1 MAAST
6 GLTTWPPRWPQPPP
20 ESPGMTPLPDLLARA
35 GANPEQLHWQSWTA
49 LAPGPA
55 LIVLGAV
62 HGNEV
67 CGAHAIART
76 IADLH
81 AGRLQVARGRL
92 TLVPVANPLAFRQ
105 ATRGGERNLN
115 RHFVP
120 RADPRDYEDRVTARL
135 APLLAAHE
143 VLLDLH
149 SFHTAG
155 EPFAMVGPRDNP
167 GPREPFARAAE
178 ELALARALGA
188 PQVVQGW
195 LEVYDQAARA
205 RGELPGDDGIGTNE
219 FMRSQGGY
227 AVTLECGFH
236 DDPRAIDVA
245 AQAIRGALAHL
256 GMAEV
261 APPPRQRA
269 PVARLREVVL
279 RESPG
284 DVLARDWRSF
294 DPVEAG
300 TVIGVRADG
309 RPVRVER
316 AGCVLFPFPE
326 SQVDQEWFYLAEIDA
341 AA

>member
-1 MAAST
+1 MT
-6 GLTTWPPRWPQPPP
+6 
-20 ESPGMTPLPDLLARA
+20 TPLPDLLARA
-35 GANPEQLHWQSWTA
+35 AANPEQLHWQSWAA

-67 CGAHAIART
+67 CGAHAIAHT
-76 IADLH
+76 IDELH
-81 AGRLQVARGRL
+81 AGRLKLTRGRL
-92 TLVPVANPLAFRQ
+92 TLVPVANALAFKNR
-105 ATRGGERNLN
+105 TRGGERNLN

-120 RADPRDYEDRVTARL
+120 RADPQDYEDRVTRQL
-135 APLLAAHE
+135 APLLAAHD

-205 RGELPGDDGIGTNE
+205 RGAVPGDDGIGTNE

-236 DDPRAIDVA
+236 DDPKAIGVA
-245 AQAIRGALAHL
+245 VQAIRGALAHL
-256 GMAEV
+256 GMAEM
-261 APPPRQRA
+261 APPPRHDGR
-269 PVARLREVVL
+269 VARLREVVL

-284 DVLARDWRSF
+284 DRLARDWRSF
-294 DPVEAG
+294 DAVDAG
-300 TVIGVRADG
+300 TVIGLRADG
-309 RPVRVER
+309 RAVTAPR

-326 SQVDQEWFYLAEIDA
+326 SQVDQEWFYLAEFDA
-341 AA
+341 PVA

>member
-6 GLTTWPPRWPQPPP
+6 ALTTWPPRWPQPPP

-81 AGRLQVARGRL
+81 AGRLQLARGRL

-188 PQVVQGW
+188 PQVKNEAGILQGF
-195 LEVYDQAARA
+195 LAQQLRCF
-205 RGELPGDDGIGTNE
+205 IGA
-219 FMRSQGGY
+219 G
-227 AVTLECGFH
+227 VIH
-236 DDPRAIDVA
+236 HIDTERIGWIV
-245 AQAIRGALAHL
+245 LAHQHVDGFFQARRFIPRRNDERHTRREIRAMRISIGL
-256 GMAEV
+256 GVPTHEQKLDERHHHRDG
-261 APPPRQRA
+261 PQSNQQQRNQC
-269 PVARLREVVL
+269 VDGHSQRMQR
-279 RESPG
+279 
-284 DVLARDWRSF
+284 RS
-294 DPVEAG
+294 EKNG
-300 TVIGVRADG
+300 TT
-309 RPVRVER
+309 
-316 AGCVLFPFPE
+316 L
-326 SQVDQEWFYLAEIDA
+326 
-341 AA
+341 

>member
-1 MAAST
+1 MTRSTPNLLRRAAA
-6 GLTTWPPRWPQPPP
+6 
-20 ESPGMTPLPDLLARA
+20 D
-35 GANPEQLHWQSWTA
+35 PEQLHWQSWAA

-81 AGRLQVARGRL
+81 AGRLRLARGRL

-105 ATRGGERNLN
+105 GTRGGERNLN

-120 RADPRDYEDRVTARL
+120 RADPQDYEDRVTRRL
-135 APLLAAHE
+135 APLLAAHDA
-143 VLLDLH
+143 LLDLH

-155 EPFAMVGPRDNP
+155 APFTMVGPLDNP

-178 ELALARALGA
+178 ELALARAVGA

-195 LEVYDQAARA
+195 LEVYDRAARA
-205 RGELPGDDGIGTNE
+205 RGEQPGDDGIGTNE
-219 FMRSQGGY
+219 YMRSQGGY

-236 DDPRAIDVA
+236 DDPQAIEVA

-256 GMAEV
+256 GLAAV
-261 APPPRQRA
+261 PAPA
-269 PVARLREVVL
+269 PHGGRVARLREVVL
-279 RESPG
+279 REAPG
-284 DVLARDWRSF
+284 DTLARDWRSF
-294 DPVEAG
+294 DPVAADELLG
-300 TVIGVRADG
+300 TRADG
-309 RPVRVER
+309 RAVRAER

-326 SQVDQEWFYLAEIDA
+326 SQVDQEWFYLAELDA
-341 AA
+341 

>member
-1 MAAST
+1 
-6 GLTTWPPRWPQPPP
+6 
-20 ESPGMTPLPDLLARA
+20 MTPLPAPPLPELLARA
-35 GANPEQLHWQSWTA
+35 AAKPEQLHWQSWTA

-67 CGAHAIART
+67 CGAHAVARA

-81 AGRLQVARGRL
+81 AGRLQLARGRL
-92 TLVPVANPLAFRQ
+92 TLVPVANPLAYQ
-105 ATRGGERNLN
+105 KGTRGGERNLN

-120 RADPRDYEDRVTARL
+120 RADPRDYEDRVTAQL

-167 GPREPFARAAE
+167 GSREPFARAAE

-205 RGELPGDDGIGTNE
+205 RGEQPGDDGIGTNE
-219 FMRSQGGY
+219 FMRSRGGY

-245 AQAIRGALAHL
+245 VMRLRKRVEPDPAQPRFLQTIRGHGYMFVPAMV
-256 GMAEV
+256 GAE
-261 APPPRQRA
+261 RQRSRRSTPA
-269 PVARLREVVL
+269 GAFA
-279 RESPG
+279 SPSMNS
-284 DVLARDWRSF
+284 V
-294 DPVEAG
+294 
-300 TVIGVRADG
+300 
-309 RPVRVER
+309 
-316 AGCVLFPFPE
+316 
-326 SQVDQEWFYLAEIDA
+326 
-341 AA
+341 

>member
-1 MAAST
+1 MLPA
-6 GLTTWPPRWPQPPP
+6 
-20 ESPGMTPLPDLLARA
+20 PDLLARA
-35 GANPEQLHWQSWTA
+35 AAHPEQLHWQSWAA

-67 CGAHAIART
+67 CGAHAIAGT
-76 IADLH
+76 IDALQ
-81 AGRLQVARGRL
+81 AGHLQLLRGRL
-92 TLVPVANPLAFRQ
+92 TLLPVANPLAFKNR
-105 ATRGGERNLN
+105 TRGGERNLN

-120 RADPRDYEDRVTARL
+120 RADPQDYEDRLTCQL

-155 EPFAMVGPRDNP
+155 APFAMVGPRNNA
-167 GPREPFARAAE
+167 GVREPFARADE

-195 LEVYDQAARA
+195 LEIYDQAARA
-205 RGELPGDDGIGTNE
+205 RGVAPGDDGIGTNE

-236 DDPRAIDVA
+236 DDPKAIGVA
-245 AQAIRGALAHL
+245 VQAIRGALAHL
-256 GMAEV
+256 GMAEM
-261 APPPRQRA
+261 APPPRHDGR
-269 PVARLREVVL
+269 VARLREVVL

-284 DVLARDWRSF
+284 DRLARDWRSF
-294 DPVEAG
+294 DAVDAG
-300 TVIGVRADG
+300 TVIGLRADG
-309 RPVRVER
+309 RAVTAPR

-326 SQVDQEWFYLAEIDA
+326 SQVDQEWFYLAEFDA
-341 AA
+341 PVA